1 MKRLNKMFFVILLL
15 GSSMMAMSAK
25 VEKPGLVHGTTVG
38 KYKKPGAPVDI
49 RYTTQHIQAGDESTV
64 FIELLTTKKSGT
76 MSVNMNLDNALTP
89 IGNFDTEK
97 RFNLDGSKAYPL
109 TFKVIAN
116 SDGVYYI
123 RLLVTIQG
131 KGFRAFAVP
140 VYVGNGS
147 VKLKRRPLQKTKS
160 GENIT
165 VMPAQERIIQH

>member
-1 MKRLNKMFFVILLL
+1 MRKINIILFMTLL
-15 GSSMMAMSAK
+15 TGSSVMGMSAK
-25 VEKPGLVHGTTVG
+25 IKKPELVHGTTLG

-49 RYTTQHIQAGDESTV
+49 DYTTQHIQAGDESSV
-64 FIELLTTKKSGT
+64 SIILLTPEKQGSMQVQVK
-76 MSVNMNLDNALTP
+76 LDRGLTP
-89 IGNFDTEK
+89 VGSFDK
-97 RFNLDGSKAYPL
+97 VKQFSLDGSSKYPL
-109 TFKVIAN
+109 NFKVIAN